1 MTKKV
6 ILSDVAAYSGVSRAT
21 ISRVLNNNPQVAPEL
36 RARVLEAVQ
45 ALGYQPNRAA
55 RRLRSDSSDILGL
68 IIPDIENPFYIS
80 AIRGIQDLAS
90 EHQMSLLLCNADED
104 PAKQQM
110 YLSVMEAELVAG
122 LIIAPT
128 HAHDGEVLKKFS
140 QSDIPVILIDRR
152 VDCQDFDAVT
162 VDNVGGAYAAVKHL
176 IDLGYTRIAM
186 IGGSPILSISRERLQ
201 GYKEAYAQAGIKMEK
216 TLIKEGG
223 FNAESGYQL
232 TRELLLSSRR
242 PHAIFAANNLIT
254 LGVLKAI
261 RELDLAIPDDIAV
274 VAFDDMPWF
283 SELRPPLTA
292 VSQPTYELGQEAVR
306 LLLKRLDE
314 PEAPFR
320 NVVLQTRLMVRK
332 SCGEKSG

>member
-1 MTKKV
+1 MKKV
-6 ILSDVAAYSGVSRAT
+6 TLSDVAAYSGVSRAT

-55 RRLRSDSSDILGL
+55 RRLRADSSDILGL

-90 EHQMSLLLCNADED
+90 ENQMSLLLCNTDED

-110 YLSVMEAELVAG
+110 YLSVMEAEQVAG

-128 HAHDGEVLKKFS
+128 HVHDGEVLRKFT

-162 VDNVGGAYAAVKHL
+162 VDNVSGAYAAVKHL
-176 IDLGYTRIAM
+176 IDNGYTRIAM
-186 IGGSPILSISRERLQ
+186 IGGSPVLSISHERFQ
-201 GYKEAYAQAGIKMEK
+201 GYKDAHAHAGIKMEK
-216 TLIKEGG
+216 MLAKEGG
-223 FNAESGYQL
+223 FDAGSGYQL

-242 PHAIFAANNLIT
+242 PQAIFAANNLIT
-254 LGVLKAI
+254 LGVLRAI
-261 RELDLAIPDDIAV
+261 RELGLVIPDDIAI

-306 LLLKRLDE
+306 LLLRRLDE
-314 PEAPFR
+314 PDAPFR
-320 NVVLQTRLMVRK
+320 NVVLQARLIVRE
-332 SCGEKSG
+332 SSGRRSA